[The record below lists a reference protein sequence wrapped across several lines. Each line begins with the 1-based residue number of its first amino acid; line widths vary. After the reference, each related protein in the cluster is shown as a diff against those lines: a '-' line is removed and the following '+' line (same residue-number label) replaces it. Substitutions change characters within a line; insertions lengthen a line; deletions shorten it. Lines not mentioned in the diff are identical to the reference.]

1 MLRIDGRI
9 LAASV
14 LGIFV
19 VGAVLGF
26 AVGGGSGQSD
36 GPAEGVATPS
46 PTAVDT
52 PVPTPE
58 PTATGTTTATV
69 MPTLTPTPTAT
80 PTAVPTPTPT
90 ATPTA
95 VPTPTPT
102 ATPTVTP
109 EPTPTPTQTPMLIRR
124 FDTAEIERELRRMLN
139 DWREEE
145 DLREFSQ
152 PDGRLVR
159 QINRMA
165 LSHSVAM
172 ADEGKTIHEID
183 NVTSA
188 QRYRNY
194 DLFETCQF
202 KKDGAQY
209 IVTPTRN
216 RLEVLGKTYAGKAY
230 ETSNGTRYNEN
241 ETEVAQAIFESWT
254 ASRVFRD
261 RLSYANATRIGIGVE
276 TTEDNEVYVTGNLCG
291 VYGND

>member
-1 MLRIDGRI
+1 MLRIDWRV

-26 AVGGGSGQSD
+26 VVSGGSGQSD
-36 GPAEGVATPS
+36 GPGDGMATPS
-46 PTAVDT
+46 PTATDT

-58 PTATGTTTATV
+58 PTATGTATATAL
-69 MPTLTPTPTAT
+69 PTL
-80 PTAVPTPTPT
+80 
-90 ATPTA
+90 
-95 VPTPTPT
+95 TPTPT

-109 EPTPTPTQTPMLIRR
+109 EPTPTPMLIRR
-124 FDTAEIERELRRMLN
+124 FDTGEIERELRRMLN

-145 DLREFSQ
+145 GLQEFSH
-152 PDGRLVR
+152 PDGRLVER
-159 QINRMA
+159 IDRMA

-230 ETSNGTRYNEN
+230 ETRNGTRYNEN
-241 ETEVAQAIFESWT
+241 ETEVARAIFESWT

>member
-19 VGAVLGF
+19 VGAALGF
-26 AVGGGSGQSD
+26 VVGGGSAQFD
-36 GPAEGVATPS
+36 GPGDGMATPS
-46 PTAVDT
+46 PTATDT

-58 PTATGTTTATV
+58 PTATGTATATAL
-69 MPTLTPTPTAT
+69 PTL
-80 PTAVPTPTPT
+80 TPTPT

-109 EPTPTPTQTPMLIRR
+109 EPTPTPMLIRR
-124 FDTAEIERELRRMLN
+124 FDTGEIERELRRMLN

-145 DLREFSQ
+145 GLQEFSH
-152 PDGRLVR
+152 PDGRLVER
-159 QINRMA
+159 IDRMA

-172 ADEGKTIHEID
+172 ADEDKTIHEID

-230 ETSNGTRYNEN
+230 ETRNGTRYNEN

>member
-1 MLRIDGRI
+1 MLRIDGRV

-26 AVGGGSGQSD
+26 AVSGGSGQSD

-46 PTAVDT
+46 ATAVDT
-52 PVPTPE
+52 PVPAPE
-58 PTATGTTTATV
+58 PTATPAATGTATPTAA
-69 MPTLTPTPTAT
+69 PTLTPTA
-80 PTAVPTPTPT
+80 
-90 ATPTA
+90 
-95 VPTPTPT
+95 T
-102 ATPTVTP
+102 ATPTVVPTP
-109 EPTPTPTQTPMLIRR
+109 TLTATPAVTSEPTPTPTRTPMLIRR
-124 FDTAEIERELRRMLN
+124 FDTGEIERELRRMLN
-139 DWREEE
+139 DWREEKS
-145 DLREFSQ
+145 LQEFSQ

-172 ADEGKTIHEID
+172 ADEKKTIHEID

-216 RLEVLGKTYAGKAY
+216 RLEVLGKTYAGRAY
-230 ETSNGTRYNEN
+230 ETSNGTRYNGN

-254 ASRVFRD
+254 ASSVFRD

>member
-1 MLRIDGRI
+1 MLRIDGRV

-19 VGAVLGF
+19 VGAMLGF
-26 AVGGGSGQSD
+26 VVGGGSGQSD
-36 GPAEGVATPS
+36 GPAESVATPP

-52 PVPTPE
+52 PVATPE
-58 PTATGTTTATV
+58 PTATPTATGTTTPTATP
-69 MPTLTPTPTAT
+69 MLTPTPTAT
-80 PTAVPTPTPT
+80 PTVVPTL
-90 ATPTA
+90 
-95 VPTPTPT
+95 TPTPT

-109 EPTPTPTQTPMLIRR
+109 EPTATPTQTPMLIRR

-139 DWREEE
+139 DWRESEG
-145 DLREFSQ
+145 LQAFSQ

-172 ADEGKTIHEID
+172 ADEEKTIHEID

-216 RLEVLGKTYAGKAY
+216 RLEVLGKTYAGRAY
-230 ETSNGTRYNEN
+230 DTSNGTRYNEN